1 MSWVDKSGLQ
11 YFLSKLRSN
20 IKISESRNTYT
31 TTSTGTVTYT
41 VPNFNSSTMTL
52 DVYINGLHCIPTT
65 DYTVNGNVVT
75 IVNEL
80 EAGQICEFVV
90 RKVTL

>member
-11 YFLSKLRSN
+11 YFLSKLKSN
-20 IKISESRNTYT
+20 IKISESRYTYT
-31 TTSTGTVTYT
+31 TTSTGTVTFT
-41 VPNFNSSTMTL
+41 VPDFSSSTMTL
-52 DVYINGLHCIPTT
+52 DVYVNGLHCNPTE

-80 EAGQICEFVV
+80 ETGQKCDFVV
-90 RKVTL
+90 RKVSL